1 MRRIRDTVHID
12 ASPEEVWSWLAG
24 LADHYT
30 DWHPDHV
37 SAEWVVGEP
46 NGVGSI
52 LEAVEYIGGHKET
65 LRFVMTDIDA
75 PHLMKYRI
83 RGLHSMLLPGGGF
96 SIAADGN
103 GSAFTATIGY
113 RFGGILDRFVPR
125 RAEALRTHMR
135 EEGAN
140 LKRLVE
146 TEA

>member
-1 MRRIRDTVHID
+1 MRQIRDAVHID

-37 SAEWVVGEP
+37 SAEWVEGEP

-52 LEAVEYIGGHKET
+52 LEAVEYIGGHRAT
-65 LRFVMTDIDA
+65 LRFVMTDVDA
-75 PHLMKYRI
+75 PHVMKDRI

-96 SIAADGN
+96 SIAADGD
-103 GSAFTATIGY
+103 GSMFTASIRC
-113 RFGGILDRFVPR
+113 RFGWMVERILAR
-125 RAEALRTHMR
+125 RDEALRTNMR
-135 EEGAN
+135 EEGVN

-146 TEA
+146 AET